1 LILGVC
7 PEAEVRISYGVP
19 RYRAPNGRY
28 VFLGLWKQGVSLH
41 AVNFEVIADFKERYP
56 QIKTGKGSLNLKTTD
71 TFTDTA
77 VKKVLKK
84 VLS

>member
-1 LILGVC
+1 MILGMC
-7 PEAEVRISYGVP
+7 PDAEVKISYGVP
-19 RYRAPNGRY
+19 RYAAPGGRY

-41 AVNFEVIADFKERYP
+41 AVNFEVIAAFKKRYP
-56 QIKTGKGSLNLKTTD
+56 HIKTGKGSLNFKTTD
-71 TFTDTA
+71 EFTDAA